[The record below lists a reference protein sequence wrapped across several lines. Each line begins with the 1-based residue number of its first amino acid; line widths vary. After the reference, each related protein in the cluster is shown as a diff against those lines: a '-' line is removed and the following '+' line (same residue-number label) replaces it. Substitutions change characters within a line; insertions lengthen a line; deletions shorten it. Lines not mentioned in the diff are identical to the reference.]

1 MLLALLF
8 SLVLQSAHA
17 EECAY
22 IERPSNES
30 IDNLLNLIDPIALAH
45 WPVSPT
51 EFSAAPC
58 KSQEPPSIEEI
69 DAYLLANRGNE
80 NKKISGVRFVG
91 ESRASL
97 DALKDLLD
105 GEDFEVALKV
115 PPACDKVVCAAERI
129 WGEELGKKILYM
141 RLRHGFNGSEYAHSN
156 SARFNVAEID
166 QVLLSLRDL
175 PEHLSNMGRRG
186 NQKLIVAAPGV
197 QHPNPN
203 AYADA
208 GIFLY
213 NQWRADVG
221 TSPYL
226 TQYSLFHEYA
236 HNISNV
242 FGNADDSSEWKE
254 LNARQECRVSSYGNT
269 NRVEDFAESL
279 SMYRFGGAKL
289 LELCP
294 DKYNY
299 IRDTFFNSVEYL
311 TEATCEGQ

>member
-1 MLLALLF
+1 MLLVWMLLF
-8 SLVLQSAHA
+8 SFQTVQAR
-17 EECAY
+17 ECNA
-22 IERPSNES
+22 IERPGNES
-30 IDNLLNLIDPIALAH
+30 LDNLLDLVDPIALQH
-45 WPVSPT
+45 WPVSPS
-51 EFSAAPC
+51 EFAAAPC
-58 KSQEPPSIEEI
+58 KSQEAPSLEEI
-69 DAYLLANRGNE
+69 DAYLLANRGNQE
-80 NKKISGVRFVG
+80 RKISGVKFVG

-97 DALKDLLD
+97 QALKDLLD
-105 GEDFEVALKV
+105 GEDFEDILKAAPV
-115 PPACDKVVCAAERI
+115 CDKVVCAAERI

-141 RLRHGFNGSEYAHSN
+141 RLRHGFNGSEYTHSR

-175 PEHLSNMGRRG
+175 PAHLSNMGRNG
-186 NQKLIVAAPGV
+186 NQKLIVAGPGV
-197 QHPNPN
+197 QHPNPR

-242 FGNADDSSEWKE
+242 FYNADDSSEWRE
-254 LNARQECRVSSYGNT
+254 LNSRLECRVSNYGNT

-279 SMYRFGGAKL
+279 SMYRFGGARL

-299 IRDTFFNSVEYL
+299 IRDTFFNNVEYL
-311 TEATCEGQ
+311 TDATCEGQ

>member
-1 MLLALLF
+1 MLLALMF
-8 SLVLQSAHA
+8 SFVLQSARA
-17 EECAY
+17 GECAPVV
-22 IERPSNES
+22 RPSNES
-30 IDNLLNLIDPIALAH
+30 IDNLLDLIDPIALTH
-45 WPVSPT
+45 WPVSPS

-58 KSQEPPSIEEI
+58 KSQEPPGLAEIE
-69 DAYLLANRGNE
+69 AYLLANRGDE
-80 NKKISGVRFVG
+80 DKKISGVRFTG
-91 ESRASL
+91 ESAASL

-105 GEDFEVALKV
+105 GEDFEEALKAE
-115 PPACDKVVCAAERI
+115 PACDKVVCAAERI

-156 SARFNVAEID
+156 SARFSIPEID

-175 PEHLSNMGRRG
+175 PAHLSNMGRRG

-197 QHPNPN
+197 SHSNPD

-242 FGNADDSSEWKE
+242 FDNADDSSEWRE
-254 LNARQECRVSSYGNT
+254 LNGRTECRVSEYGNT
-269 NRVEDFAESL
+269 NRAEDFAESV
-279 SMYRFGGAKL
+279 SMYRFGGARL

-299 IRDTFFNSVEYL
+299 IRDTFFNNVEYL
-311 TEATCEGQ
+311 SEATCAGQ